1 MSESGDNA
9 KELVVFRNESGDL
22 GFFQRDG
29 DKVHYIVYPASGS
42 TILTTDDISSWH
54 TWSRLFAI
62 GMEEG
67 NPEQITPKAI
77 NYFLSRK
84 ALINPNVV
92 QLHRIKYPGSYYP
105 RIFRKNIEFNP
116 FDPNF
121 LQDMRAYQ
129 NIQSSLDNL
138 FNFIEP
144 VELNLKTY
152 GHKIREL
159 LILACTEVEYLL
171 LKVLTENGY
180 PEKGRYSTVDYV
192 RCRDVLKLNLYEVEL
207 TQYSSLGIF
216 TPFKDWDESRS
227 TASIP
232 WYYAYNQVKHNR
244 SDNIPHANL
253 KHLLDAVAAIHILL
267 ESQYGERIFQG
278 LFGAPEYKSVFY
290 TLTSP
295 EWELDEITAPILKT
309 EDKFYRV
316 QAEWLNQRKYFED
329 HPY

>member
-1 MSESGDNA
+1 M
-9 KELVVFRNESGDL
+9 KVVVFRNQRGDL
-22 GFFQRDG
+22 GFFQKDG
-29 DKVHYIVYPASGS
+29 SKIRY
-42 TILTTDDISSWH
+42 
-54 TWSRLFAI
+54 
-62 GMEEG
+62 
-67 NPEQITPKAI
+67 
-77 NYFLSRK
+77 
-84 ALINPNVV
+84 LINCASDLGCIDGTGDWSTWDLNNLIKEQDGGPADN
-92 QLHRIKYPGSYYP
+92 QNITAEIISHFLKYRNTANRDITELHEVKYPGAYYP
-105 RIFRKNIEFNP
+105 RIRREEID
-116 FDPNF
+116 FDYVGPSF

-144 VELNLKTY
+144 VKINLKTY

-171 LKVLTENGY
+171 LKALTENGY
-180 PEKGRYSTVDYV
+180 REKERYSTADYV
-192 RCRDVLKLNLYEVEL
+192 HCRDVLKLNLYEVEL

-216 TPFKDWDESRS
+216 TPFKDWSESRS

-232 WYYAYNQVKHNR
+232 WYNAYNQVKHNR

-290 TLTSP
+290 TLTRP
-295 EWELDEITAPILKT
+295 NWEISEITAPILKT
-309 EDKFYRV
+309 EDKSYSV
-316 QAEWLNQRKYFED
+316 QTEWLNQRKYFED